1 MNKSASESRTRKTL
15 SAKQLEAIE
24 FLMDNPNLSY
34 EATAEMLGI
43 ARKTLY
49 NWRHNELFKNELDK
63 RLKDRWKDS
72 ERLAID
78 TMVELCKT
86 GNYNATKYILD
97 SLGYSAPNKIEVKGE
112 ISNPMAE
119 LTLEELRKLA
129 VE

>member
-1 MNKSASESRTRKTL
+1 MGSPRKEL

-24 FLMDNPNLSY
+24 VLMDNPDMSY
-34 EATAEMLGI
+34 ERIAEMLGMS
-43 ARKTLY
+43 RRTLY
-49 NWRHNELFKNELDK
+49 SWRHNELFKNEMDR

-97 SLGYSAPNKIEVKGE
+97 SLGYNSVQKVEVQGNIPLV
-112 ISNPMAE
+112 ISNDLKE
-119 LTLEELRKLA
+119 
-129 VE
+129 

>member
-1 MNKSASESRTRKTL
+1 MGSPRKEL

-24 FLMDNPNLSY
+24 VLMDNPDMPY
-34 EATAEMLGI
+34 ERIAEMLGMS
-43 ARKTLY
+43 RRTLY
-49 NWRHNELFKNELDK
+49 SWRHNELFKKEMDK

-129 VE
+129 AEN